1 MRSLFAERVRPRH
14 AVIGALA
21 LGSTLSVT
29 ALAFAQGPA
38 ATTDVRLAPPPA
50 PSLADARVRFDQPVV
65 LRGRLGAEA
74 AGTRLAVQAS
84 SHGRRWRVVATTT
97 VRPDGGYRVVVRL
110 RTSAALRVA
119 PFAAHDETGQVVGG
133 AVATLSSEE
142 PPSPSQRVA
151 VAARVVTSQRDRDV
165 TTGTPFHVRGT
176 VLPRGRGRRVVVE
189 AGSQGRWHRVA
200 RTRTR
205 ADGHFDTRVVASQLG
220 TSRLRV
226 RFAGDRRNVAAHVG
240 AGTLQAFRPT
250 LASWYALYGNRTAC
264 GQTLGYETLGV
275 ANKSLPCG
283 TMVTLRYNGREVTVP
298 VIDRGPY
305 VGGREWDLTGATART
320 LGFSGAGV
328 IWSTR

>member
-1 MRSLFAERVRPRH
+1 MRSLYAERVRPRH

-29 ALAFAQGPA
+29 ALAIAQGPPA
-38 ATTDVRLAPPPA
+38 SSDWRLAPPPA
-50 PSLADARVRFDQPVV
+50 PSVLDERVRFGQPVV

-74 AGTRLAVQAS
+74 AGAQLAVQAS
-84 SHGRRWRVVATTT
+84 SPGRRWHIIATTP
-97 VRPDGGYRVVVRL
+97 VRTDGTYRVAVRL
-110 RTSAALRVA
+110 RTSSVLRVA
-119 PFAAHDETGQVVGG
+119 PYAAHDETGQVVGG

-142 PPSPSQRVA
+142 RPSAPRRVK
-151 VAARVVTSQRDRDV
+151 VAARVVTSHRDRDV
-165 TTGTPFHVRGT
+165 TAGTPFHVRGT
-176 VLPRGRGRRVVVE
+176 VLPRSSGRRIVVE
-189 AGSQGRWHRVA
+189 AGTNGKWHPVA

-205 ADGHFDTRVVASQLG
+205 AHGHFDTRVVASQLG

-226 RFAGDRRNVAAHVG
+226 RFAGDRRNVSARVG
-240 AGTLQAFRPT
+240 AGTLQAFRPA

-283 TMVTLRYNGREVTVP
+283 TMVTLRYQGREITVP

-305 VGGREWDLTGATART
+305 VGGREWDLTGATARA

-328 IWSTR
+328 VWSTR